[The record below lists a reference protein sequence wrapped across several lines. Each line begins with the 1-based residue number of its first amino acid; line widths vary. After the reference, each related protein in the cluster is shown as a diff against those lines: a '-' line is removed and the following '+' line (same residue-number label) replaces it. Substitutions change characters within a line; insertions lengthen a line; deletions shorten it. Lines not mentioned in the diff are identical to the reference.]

1 MAYHRL
7 LNSLVERRMRASVYA
22 VSCFWYTAWVN
33 GGQPDLMNLNNKIL
47 TFSNDSNSNSLYN
60 GKMIGRSEE

>member
-1 MAYHRL
+1 
-7 LNSLVERRMRASVYA
+7 MRASVYA